1 VLIRSSACKGQVEA
15 VGTAALCV
23 GAAAGLHGAAGQR
36 TGHGIG
42 GDAVEVEA
50 AAIAIQLHVIATFRI
65 FARKIEK
72 VDTGEDGKEATKEGN
87 GVDGVARVEALE
99 EDEGGDESAG
109 GESDIVQG
117 VDTRWVS

>member
-1 VLIRSSACKGQVEA
+1 
-15 VGTAALCV
+15 
-23 GAAAGLHGAAGQR
+23 
-36 TGHGIG
+36 
-42 GDAVEVEA
+42 
-50 AAIAIQLHVIATFRI
+50 VIATFRI

-117 VDTRWVS
+117 VDTRWVSGSSWEKAMRRAYMLVLN